1 MYYSDDV
8 CNKYEKSNDL
18 NDFSDLNDF
27 TDLNDLNDL
36 KDFSYLN
43 DLIDLNDFSGERRQ
57 SDEALQHVSGSDYH
71 GQYGI

>member
-18 NDFSDLNDF
+18 NDFSDLNDL
-27 TDLNDLNDL
+27 TDLN
-36 KDFSYLN
+36 DFSYLN

-57 SDEALQHVSGSDYH
+57 SDEALQLVSGSDYH
-71 GQYGI
+71 GQFRI